1 MTTADKRAGTRAAVQ
16 PSSSAAG
23 CSESAAEMSRK
34 YQTAFQSFSIESLIG
49 GGCSETPPPAADANI
64 SPPPH
69 YLDAAAAQLQQRPAS
84 LESSSPMLNF
94 DYLSVLRLQSA
105 AAAAAAAAVGKSF
118 GPRSLWPY
126 LSDAVAFPGA
136 PPPPLPPPPPPLCY
150 HDYHRRQLLRDV
162 VNRTTSPPPPP
173 FFGRD
178 AATDDDADS
187 GDPANR
193 DSSNACTSTV
203 ADVGPDGG
211 GGYDDDDDDDDEDD
225 DNGGVGD
232 GGCARDN
239 GRDVDDD
246 EDDEDDVDDD
256 PRFGKCLNDIG
267 IIQTRQ
273 NTIAQ
278 SLNENKSRRRRTAFT
293 SGQLLELEREFQAKK
308 YLSLTERS
316 EIANSLKLSEVQVKI
331 WFQNRRAKWKR
342 VKASLLSGNACG
354 NDGQKSNASVN
365 AIRGRSK
372 CTNGVVGGGAGKI
385 VVPIPVH
392 VNRFVVRSRHQQLE
406 KCASGFAHLRRDSD
420 ADFKIKSRLQLYTSA
435 IL

>member
-1 MTTADKRAGTRAAVQ
+1 MTTAADKRAGTRATAVQ
-16 PSSSAAG
+16 PSLSDAG

-49 GGCSETPPPAADANI
+49 SGGGSGSETPPPAADANI
-64 SPPPH
+64 SPPPY
-69 YLDAAAAQLQQRPAS
+69 YLDAAATQPQQRSA
-84 LESSSPMLNF
+84 LEPSSPMLNF
-94 DYLSVLRLQSA
+94 DYLSVLRLQS

-136 PPPPLPPPPPPLCY
+136 PPPPPPPLCY
-150 HDYHRRQLLRDV
+150 HDYHRRQLLRSV
-162 VNRTTSPPPPP
+162 VNRTTSPPPPL
-173 FFGRD
+173 FGSD
-178 AATDDDADS
+178 GAIDDDADS
-187 GDPANR
+187 GDPGNHEL
-193 DSSNACTSTV
+193 SNACTSAV
-203 ADVGPDGG
+203 AGGGPEGG
-211 GGYDDDDDDDDEDD
+211 GGYDEDEDDDD
-225 DNGGVGD
+225 DNGGSG

-239 GRDVDDD
+239 GRDVDDED
-246 EDDEDDVDDD
+246 DDEDDVDED
-256 PRFGKCLNDIG
+256 PRFGKCLNDRG
-267 IIQTRQ
+267 VLQTRH
-273 NTIAQ
+273 NTTAQ
-278 SLNENKSRRRRTAFT
+278 SSNENKSRRRRTAFT

-354 NDGQKSNASVN
+354 NDGQKSNASMN
-365 AIRGRSK
+365 AMRGRSK
-372 CTNGVVGGGAGKI
+372 CPNGVVSGGAGKI

-406 KCASGFAHLRRDSD
+406 KCASGFAHLRRESD
-420 ADFKIKSRLQLYTSA
+420 ADFKIKSRMQLYTSA

>member
-1 MTTADKRAGTRAAVQ
+1 MTTAADKRAGTRATVQ
-16 PSSSAAG
+16 PSLSDAG

-49 GGCSETPPPAADANI
+49 GGGSGSETSAGGRREHFVAAV
-64 SPPPH
+64 
-69 YLDAAAAQLQQRPAS
+69 LLGRGRDAATATS
-84 LESSSPMLNF
+84 
-94 DYLSVLRLQSA
+94 
-105 AAAAAAAAVGKSF
+105 AAVGKSF

-126 LSDAVAFPGA
+126 LSDVVAFPGA
-136 PPPPLPPPPPPLCY
+136 PPPLCY
-150 HDYHRRQLLRDV
+150 HDYHRRQLLRNV
-162 VNRTTSPPPPP
+162 VNRTTSPPPPL
-173 FFGRD
+173 FGSD
-178 AATDDDADS
+178 GVIDDDADS
-187 GDPANR
+187 GDPGNHEL
-193 DSSNACTSTV
+193 SNACTSAV
-203 ADVGPDGG
+203 ADGGPEGG
-211 GGYDDDDDDDDEDD
+211 GGYDEDDDD
-225 DNGGVGD
+225 DNGGG

-239 GRDVDDD
+239 GRDIDDE

-256 PRFGKCLNDIG
+256 PRFGKCLNDRG
-267 IIQTRQ
+267 VLQTRH
-273 NTIAQ
+273 NTTAQ
-278 SLNENKSRRRRTAFT
+278 SSNENKSRRRRTAFT

-354 NDGQKSNASVN
+354 NDGQKSNASMN
-365 AIRGRSK
+365 AMRGRSK
-372 CTNGVVGGGAGKI
+372 CPNGVVSGGAGKI

-406 KCASGFAHLRRDSD
+406 KCASGFAHLRRESD